1 MRTLLRKT
9 STGLFFQGPG
19 RWTGDPAAALN
30 FKSIDRAL
38 EFIRTWKLQ
47 EMELAF
53 GFQGQPAVRR
63 VPMEELELDYRE
75 D

>member
-19 RWTGDPAAALN
+19 RWTDDPSAAFN
-30 FKSIDRAL
+30 FRSIDRAL
-38 EFIRTWKLQ
+38 NFVRTWNLQ

-63 VPMEELELDYRE
+63 VPMEKLALDYIE